1 LITPLMGLA
10 SVHFGIGKA
19 IVVPFLCF
27 IFVAYY
33 GLKGYKEKTE
43 AID

>member
-1 LITPLMGLA
+1 V

-19 IVVPFLCF
+19 IVVPLLCF
-27 IFVAYY
+27 AMVAYY
-33 GLKGYKEKTE
+33 GIKGYKEKTE